1 MQIVKKKIIRLAL
14 PAIME
19 NVLHTAVWMLDTAM
33 VGRLSAEALSAVGFG
48 SQIAYTLVNIVAA
61 IGIGTSALVA
71 RFIGAQEPEKAN
83 KVVAQ
88 SFTISVVISV
98 LLTILNLSFAK
109 TIFSLTISDTQV
121 IYLGVSYVRITSL
134 GIVFL
139 IPNMVMNA
147 ALRGA
152 GNTRV
157 PMLSA
162 LVANAINVV
171 GDYVLIFGK
180 YGFPRMEV
188 KGAALAT
195 ALAQAIG
202 AIIIII
208 YLLYGKD
215 VIKLDLKK
223 FFKIDS
229 DIIKQISKLSI
240 PSCLEEFS
248 HSGSRLI
255 SSIWIAR
262 LGTIPFA
269 AHQVTVSAESMS
281 FMPGYGFSVAASTL
295 MGQNLGADKPEEA
308 ELSAWTSMKF
318 AVLLMGVVGA
328 IFLLFPR
335 QLMALFTNVKEVED
349 VAINCIRIAAFEQ
362 PTIAIAMVIAGALRG
377 SGDTQGTFKVGL
389 IGTWAVRLPLIFLV
403 VFTLK
408 KPLTYV
414 WIATV
419 IQFCVEALLM
429 IRRFKQGNWRKIQV

>member
-1 MQIVKKKIIRLAL
+1 MC
-14 PAIME
+14 
-19 NVLHTAVWMLDTAM
+19 W
-33 VGRLSAEALSAVGFG
+33 G
-48 SQIAYTLVNIVAA
+48 
-61 IGIGTSALVA
+61 
-71 RFIGAQEPEKAN
+71 
-83 KVVAQ
+83 
-88 SFTISVVISV
+88 
-98 LLTILNLSFAK
+98 
-109 TIFSLTISDTQV
+109 
-121 IYLGVSYVRITSL
+121 
-134 GIVFL
+134 
-139 IPNMVMNA
+139 
-147 ALRGA
+147 
-152 GNTRV
+152 
-157 PMLSA
+157 
-162 LVANAINVV
+162 
-171 GDYVLIFGK
+171 YVLIFGK

-229 DIIKQISKLSI
+229 DIIQQISKLSI

-281 FMPGYGFSVAASTL
+281 FMPGFGFSVAASTL

-362 PTIAIAMVIAGALRG
+362 PTIAIAMVL
-377 SGDTQGTFKVGL
+377 QEL
-389 IGTWAVRLPLIFLV
+389 
-403 VFTLK
+403 
-408 KPLTYV
+408 
-414 WIATV
+414 
-419 IQFCVEALLM
+419 
-429 IRRFKQGNWRKIQV
+429 